1 MNKKMS
7 KKLFLGTLLLAG
19 FVFLSTGIVFASDDL
34 KPYELLERFGG
45 HRFGGGKELDV
56 DRDDFIRERNELRE
70 AHREQRMEERR
81 LRMEESG
88 CLSAEEIEERLQ
100 TRKGRFAK

>member
-1 MNKKMS
+1 MNKKMN

-19 FVFLSTGIVFASDDL
+19 FVFLSVGMVFASEDL
-34 KPYELLERFGG
+34 KPHESLERFGG
-45 HRFGGGKELDV
+45 YKLRDVKELNI
-56 DRDDFIRERNELRE
+56 DRDEFIRERNELRE

-81 LRMEESG
+81 IRMEEGG

-100 TRKGRFAK
+100 MRKGRFMK

>member
-1 MNKKMS
+1 MN
-7 KKLFLGTLLLAG
+7 KKLFLGVLLLAG
-19 FVFLSTGIVFASDDL
+19 FVFLSTGMVFASDDL
-34 KPYELLERFGG
+34 KPYDLLERFGG
-45 HRFGGGKELDV
+45 YRLREAKELGV
-56 DRDDFIRERNELRE
+56 DRDDLMKERNELRE

-81 LRMEESG
+81 LRMEEGG